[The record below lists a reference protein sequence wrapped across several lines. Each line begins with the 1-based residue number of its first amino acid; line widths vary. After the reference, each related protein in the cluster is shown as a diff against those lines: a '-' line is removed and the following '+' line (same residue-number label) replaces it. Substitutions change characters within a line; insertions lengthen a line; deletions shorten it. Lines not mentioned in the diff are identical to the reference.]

1 VATYQRHSH
10 HRNYGCRV
18 REFILKDFRAVTLQ
32 NEKIA
37 VTILI
42 DKGAD
47 VYEFLYK
54 PKDVDFLWKSSVG
67 LRSMKNYQPTIPG
80 KGGNFLDFY
89 EGGWQEMFPWGGHA
103 SVYRGADTGL
113 HGEVALAR
121 WDYQVNVDT
130 PEQVQ
135 ITCVVRTLRSPFL
148 LKKTF
153 TLYRSRADL
162 RINEVVLNESEQQMQ
177 VVWGHH
183 PAYGWPF
190 LDSSCVIDLPP
201 CKVKTLAS
209 VDESGRLAEHSEG
222 DWPSFKGRNGRS
234 VDLSKIPGPESR
246 SHDIAFLSG
255 FKEGWYALRSQ
266 SQAVGIGLAWDA
278 SIFPWMWY
286 YQVFR
291 GAPDY
296 PFWGEEYLI
305 SLEVATSMG
314 LKFSDA
320 ISNAT
325 ARVIPGGASVSSEM
339 WACVFE
345 GNRPVTRVSA
355 SGVEF

>member
-1 VATYQRHSH
+1 MATYQRHSH
-10 HRNYGCRV
+10 HRNYGCRI
-18 REFILKDFRAVTLQ
+18 REFVLKEFRAVTLQ
-32 NEKIA
+32 NEKIV

-47 VYEFLYK
+47 IYEFLYK
-54 PKDVDFLWKSSVG
+54 PKDIDFLWKSSIG
-67 LRSMKNYQPTIPG
+67 LRSMKGFQPTIPG
-80 KGGNFLDFY
+80 KSGNFLDFY

-103 SVYRGADTGL
+103 SLYRGAETGL
-113 HGEVALAR
+113 HGEVALAS
-121 WDYQVNVDT
+121 WDYQVNIDT

-135 ITCVVRTLRSPFL
+135 ITCMVRTLRSPFVL
-148 LKKTF
+148 NKTF
-153 TLYRSRADL
+153 TLYRNRADL
-162 RINEVVLNESEQQMQ
+162 RINEVVLNESEQQME

-183 PAYGWPF
+183 PAYGLPF

-201 CKVKTLAS
+201 CKVTTLGS
-209 VDESGRLAEHSEG
+209 LDQGSRLAEHSEG
-222 DWPSFKGRNGRS
+222 TWPAFKLRNGED

-246 SHDIAFLSG
+246 SHDISFLSE
-255 FKEGWYALRSQ
+255 FEEGWYALRSQ
-266 SQAVGIGLAWDA
+266 SQVVGIGLAWDA
-278 SIFPWMWY
+278 RIFPWMWY

-320 ISNAT
+320 ISNGT
-325 ARVIPGGASVSSEM
+325 ARVIPGGASVSSEL
-339 WACVFE
+339 WACAFE
-345 GNRPVTRVSA
+345 DNRRVRRVSA
-355 SGVEF
+355 NGVEF